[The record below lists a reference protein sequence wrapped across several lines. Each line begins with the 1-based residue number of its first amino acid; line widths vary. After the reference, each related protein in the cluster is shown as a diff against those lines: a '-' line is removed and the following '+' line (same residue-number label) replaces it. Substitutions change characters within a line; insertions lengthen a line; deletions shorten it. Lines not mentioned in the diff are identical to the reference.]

1 MDFDSLVTAFNE
13 FYQTY
18 TIVVVVLAIGLV
30 IWAYRNPKES
40 FKFFLF
46 LLFMAAVLFAIS
58 LFSDTVNIGAS
69 SKQQMIHKTEQAD
82 Q

>member
-1 MDFDSLVTAFNE
+1 MNFDSLSSAFYE
-13 FYQTY
+13 FYQSY

-40 FKFFLF
+40 LKFFLF

-58 LFSDTVNIGAS
+58 LFSDTVNIGS
-69 SKQQMIHKTEQAD
+69 GSKRQMIHKTEQAD